1 MIVKSRGR
9 RRLTLTRII
18 PVLIEVALVL
28 NALPVG
34 VTPAMPVEYRACP
47 KRERNG
53 KNRVRT
59 RQDQAPPL
67 FCPSWEHTL

>member
-1 MIVKSRGR
+1 
-9 RRLTLTRII
+9 
-18 PVLIEVALVL
+18 
-28 NALPVG
+28 
-34 VTPAMPVEYRACP
+34 VEYRACP